1 MPKLASLI
9 VDIRSNTAKFQQ
21 GMDKAERKLNRF
33 QKSSKALGGSL
44 LALGGAAGMGYLISR
59 GLELAD
65 TFNVLQSR
73 IQNATRDTGDYI
85 EVTRKLNDVAKL
97 TGSNLS
103 DTVDVF
109 QRLTQSRQDLGATN
123 NELIELTALVQKLGV
138 VSGASG
144 QAMSAGLLQFGQ
156 GLSAGIFRAEE
167 FNSILEN
174 MPALANSM
182 AKGLGKSPGELRKMV
197 LAGDLF
203 SKDVMAAILGQA
215 EDINAQF
222 GEMPLTM
229 ERAGTS
235 LSNSFSR
242 FLSTLDQAA
251 DGTGNIA
258 KVMQAITES
267 LDNWSDRIGETELD
281 ELMRRR
287 AAAMAAYQQHINSG
301 ATATSDLILGLTM
314 AIDELDAKIIAAN
327 RTIGADETAGE
338 PPTTASGIS
347 EAGIAAKEEE
357 LAKEQEHKDKL
368 TQLENDHWAEID
380 RIRRKNMTQL
390 QKFNEM
396 NWKGQTQT
404 VLGAMVDMTQGVA
417 QSSKTMFNINKVAA
431 TAQAI
436 IAGYE
441 GVAKTLGAYP
451 YPINIGMAALSA
463 AASAAQVSGI
473 LGTTFGG
480 GGSAPSLSGVGGG
493 ATTVNTVD
501 VTGVSTDTVQT
512 STLTVN
518 LGDFDVAA
526 LPETTLRT
534 LLTQIEDARSD
545 MGDATQ
551 VIYV

>member
-21 GMDKAERKLNRF
+21 GMDRAERKLNSF
-33 QKSSKALGGSL
+33 QKSSRTLGSGL
-44 LALGGAAGMGYLISR
+44 VALGGAAGMGYLISR

-97 TGSNLS
+97 TGSNLA

-197 LAGDLF
+197 LAGELF

-251 DGTGNIA
+251 EGTGNIA
-258 KVMQAITES
+258 KVMQMITES

-327 RTIGADETAGE
+327 QTIGAKEEEAA
-338 PPTTASGIS
+338 PTTASGIS

-368 TQLENDHWAEID
+368 TQMENDHWAEID
-380 RIRRKNMTQL
+380 RIRRQNMTSL

-396 NWKGQTQT
+396 SWKGQTKT

-417 QSSKTMFNINKVAA
+417 QSSKAMFNINKVAA
-431 TAQAI
+431 VAQAV

-480 GGSAPSLSGVGGG
+480 GGSAPSLSGTGGG

-501 VTGVSTDTVQT
+501 VTGVATMAPQV

-526 LPETTLRT
+526 LPQTTLRT
-534 LLTQIEDARSD
+534 LLTQIEDARAD